1 MVYFNQCYRL
11 LTLFLYSFSEITHR
25 FQTAKPAV
33 RQTLLKYLLPW
44 LHNMEL
50 VDPSLPQSSPMNT
63 FFTRFHDNYT
73 EPFKPPLKGIG
84 WGSQEATKMVL
95 NNLFYITV
103 KVSLGCSI
111 SLSRSV

>member
-1 MVYFNQCYRL
+1 MYLKLHIF
-11 LTLFLYSFSEITHR
+11 FSEITHR

-33 RQTLLKYLLPW
+33 RQSLLKYLLPW

-50 VDPSLPQSSPMNT
+50 VDPSLPQSNPLST
-63 FFTRFHDNYT
+63 FLTRLHDNYT
-73 EPFKPPLKGIG
+73 ETLKPPLKGEG

-103 KVSLGCSI
+103 KVI
-111 SLSRSV
+111 FLSQ

>member
-1 MVYFNQCYRL
+1 MFMKLCY
-11 LTLFLYSFSEITHR
+11 YMYIAEITHR
-25 FQTAKPAV
+25 FQTAKPAI

-50 VDPSLPQSSPMNT
+50 VDPSLPQSSPLSN
-63 FFTRFHDNYT
+63 FLVRLHDNYT
-73 EPFKPPLKGIG
+73 ETFKPPLKGEG

-103 KVSLGCSI
+103 KVSL
-111 SLSRSV
+111 VHT